1 MITNKMHNIIDQYSI
16 GSAMSVSR
24 DRRKVLPLMMAV
36 VAMRYSVAEKYKMIK
51 IIFRFRISSHKFTME
66 ITICWKG
73 TAFSGTAM
81 QVNRIDE
88 L

>member
-36 VAMRYSVAEKYKMIK
+36 VAMRYSVAEKNVLIK
-51 IIFRFRISSHKFTME
+51 LIVHHSMNS
-66 ITICWKG
+66 
-73 TAFSGTAM
+73 
-81 QVNRIDE
+81 Q
-88 L
+88 